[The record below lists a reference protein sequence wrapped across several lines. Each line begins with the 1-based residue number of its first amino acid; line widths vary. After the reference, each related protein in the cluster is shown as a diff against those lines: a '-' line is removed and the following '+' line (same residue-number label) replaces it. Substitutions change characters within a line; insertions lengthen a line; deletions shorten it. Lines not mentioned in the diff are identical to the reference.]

1 MVLLP
6 CDLLSEPTARGAFSA
21 VIYQPI
27 CPEAAMAGN
36 RRLRAAVDGLP
47 CPYLDVVEFLTYA

>member
-1 MVLLP
+1 MILLP
-6 CDLLSEPTARGAFSA
+6 CDLLSESTAPGAFSA

-27 CPEAAMAGN
+27 CPNMAMAEN